1 MHYTLRTTGCV
12 LLLALAAA
20 RTPTAE
26 PGATWLD
33 RLNFYR
39 ATASLPPVAEEPR
52 LSGDVLQ
59 HARYMVRHD
68 IIEHSQNIRRRGATA
83 AGAIAAASSNLAG
96 STRSDE
102 PDTWA
107 VDTWMQAPFHALG
120 ILDPAVTHVGFGIHR
135 APGGRIQ
142 TAAGLDIMRG
152 RVATPVPVTFPIL
165 WPANGA
171 SVPLVAHQSEYPDP
185 LSSCPGYAAPSGLP
199 LIVQLGRGHKVP
211 QVLGSF
217 ISDGSTPL
225 EHCVFDESTYVN
237 RDRAEQSLGRR
248 ILATR
253 DAIVLIPRRPLRHGA
268 TYHVI
273 LEVAGHHRI
282 GWSFDVG
289 VSGSAGV
296 PQVHRGPSGSGSAGA
311 DRVHRGPSGS

>member
-20 RTPTAE
+20 RTPSAE
-26 PGATWLD
+26 PGATWLE
-33 RLNFYR
+33 RVNFYR
-39 ATASLPPVAEEPR
+39 ATASLPPVSEEPR

-59 HARYMVRHD
+59 HARYMVQHD
-68 IIEHSQNIRRRGATA
+68 TIEHSQNARRRGATA

-96 STRSDE
+96 STRRDE

-135 APGGRIQ
+135 ASGGRIQ
-142 TAAGLDIMRG
+142 TAAGLDVLRG
-152 RVATPVPVTFPIL
+152 RASAPPAVTYPIL
-165 WPANGA
+165 WPASGA
-171 SVPLVAHQSEYPDP
+171 SVPLVSHHAEYPDP
-185 LSSCPGYAAPSGLP
+185 LASCPGYAAPSGLP
-199 LIVQLGRGHKVP
+199 LIVQLGRGFKVP

-217 ISDGSTPL
+217 ITDGTAPL
-225 EHCVFDESTYVN
+225 EHCAFDESTYTN
-237 RDRAEQSLGRR
+237 PDATEQALGRR
-248 ILATR
+248 ILSSR
-253 DAIVLIPRRPLRHGA
+253 DAVVIVPRHPLRYGG

-282 GWSFDVG
+282 EWSFRVR
-289 VSGSAGV
+289 GS
-296 PQVHRGPSGSGSAGA
+296 
-311 DRVHRGPSGS
+311 